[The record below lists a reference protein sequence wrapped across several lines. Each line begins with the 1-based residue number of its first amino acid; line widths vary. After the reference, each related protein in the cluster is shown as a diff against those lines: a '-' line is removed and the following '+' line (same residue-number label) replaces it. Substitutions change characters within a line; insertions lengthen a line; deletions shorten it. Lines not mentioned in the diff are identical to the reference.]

1 MLTHAKF
8 EDIRFF
14 HSEEINDAIHSILD
28 DDILKAIMHFTFP
41 EMPDAEWKEKLKT
54 VQSIQEF
61 QTEFVAKSI
70 WQVLAKSSEG
80 FSTSG
85 FEQLDP
91 QTAYLYISNH
101 RDIILDTSLLN
112 ITLIDF
118 NLIMTA
124 SAIGDNLVKKP
135 FFATLSKLNRNFL
148 VRRGLPLRELLES
161 SKLMS
166 EYIRELLLSENRSV
180 WMAQREGRTKDGN
193 DATHT
198 GVLKM
203 LSMAANKENL
213 ASYFQ
218 KLKIVPLSVS
228 YEYDPTDS
236 LKLPEL
242 LANLNNEVYVKEE
255 NEDFKS
261 LLNGLIGQ
269 KKHVHLHA
277 GTPLDATALAPLFE
291 TNNGNAQIK
300 LLSKIIDNEI
310 IGNYKLWTT
319 NYIAYDMLFETDKY
333 AHFYTEKEK
342 EVFKRRLQRKIDAED
357 AQAVERF
364 LGMYANPVVN
374 KMTVLAEREILL

>member
-1 MLTHAKF
+1 MATNSKF
-8 EDIRFF
+8 DQIRFF
-14 HSEEINDAIHSILD
+14 HSEEVNDAILSILEN
-28 DDILKAIMHFTFP
+28 DILKAIMRFTFP
-41 EMPDAEWKEKLKT
+41 ETPDNEWKAQLRK

-61 QTEFVAKSI
+61 QTNFVSKSI
-70 WQVLAKSSEG
+70 WQVLAQSSEG
-80 FSTSG
+80 FTTSG
-85 FEQLDP
+85 FDKLDKG
-91 QTAYLYISNH
+91 TAYLYISNH

-112 ITLIDF
+112 ITLIEYEM
-118 NLIMTA
+118 IMTA

-213 ASYFQ
+213 ATYFQ

-236 LKLPEL
+236 LKLPQV
-242 LANLNNEVYVKEE
+242 LANLKNEVYIKEE
-255 NEDFKS
+255 NEDFKM

-277 GTPLDATALAPLFE
+277 AKPLDIELAPLFE
-291 TNNGNAQIK
+291 THNANAQIK
-300 LLSKIIDNEI
+300 MLAKIIDNEI
-310 IGNYKLWTT
+310 ISNYKLWAT
-319 NYIAYDMLFETDKY
+319 NYIAYDMLFQTDKY
-333 AHFYTEKEK
+333 ATFYTSHEKEL
-342 EVFKRRLQRKIDAED
+342 FKRRLQRKIDAED

-374 KMTVLAEREILL
+374 KEAILAEKQS

>member
-1 MLTHAKF
+1 MQTHSKF
-8 EDIRFF
+8 DFIRFF
-14 HSEEINDAIHSILD
+14 HSEEVNEAIHSILN
-28 DDILKAIMHFTFP
+28 DDILKAIMRFTFP
-41 EMPDAEWKEKLKT
+41 EVPDNEWKEKLKT

-61 QTEFVAKSI
+61 QTDFVAKSI

-80 FSTSG
+80 FTTSG
-85 FEQLDP
+85 FEKLDP
-91 QTAYLYISNH
+91 NTAYLYISNH

-118 NLIMTA
+118 KMIMTA

-166 EYIRELLLSENRSV
+166 EYIRELLLTENRSV
-180 WMAQREGRTKDGN
+180 WMAQREGRTKNGN

-213 ASYFQ
+213 ATYFQ

-242 LANLNNEVYVKEE
+242 LANLNNEVYIKEE

-277 GTPLDATALAPLFE
+277 GTPLDVELAPLFE
-291 TNNGNAQIK
+291 TNNGNNQIK
-300 LLSKIIDNEI
+300 LLAKIIDNEI
-310 IGNYKLWTT
+310 ISNYRLWTT
-319 NYIAYDMLFETDKY
+319 NYIAYDMLFKTDKY
-333 AHFYTEKEK
+333 SDFYTEHEK
-342 EVFKRRLQRKIDAED
+342 EIFKRRLQRKIDAED

-374 KMTVLAEREILL
+374 KNAVAAELGAMAK